1 MRESLTSIFIERF
14 THGHSLTK
22 SNESDSLT
30 VAFAYGHSLR
40 GVILRERAKSKRAK
54 SERAKR
60 KRAKERSAKER
71 SAKEQK
77 REEQKSE
84 EQKSDER
91 KSKRTNSQPMIMKG
105 S

>member
-1 MRESLTSIFIERF
+1 MSKSLTSLFIERF

-22 SNESDSLT
+22 SNESDLLT

-60 KRAKERSAKER
+60 KRAKEGR
-71 SAKEQK
+71 AKEQK

-91 KSKRTNSQPMIMKG
+91 KSKRTNSQPLIMKG